1 MKSKMHNVEAR
12 YYFQREK
19 AQHESRIK
27 IIVLSVISLYSI
39 LVTLGV
45 AGAVFVEWW
54 LR

>member
-12 YYFQREK
+12 RYLAKEK
-19 AQHESRIK
+19 ERHESRIK